1 MAQAQIALEVQAPVI
16 AIRAISRSRQ
26 CMGLLQRTFPAA
38 KEVLDYV
45 AGVALLVLTS
55 PILLILAALV
65 KLTSRGP
72 ALYSQVRV
80 GRDGRLFRMLK
91 LRSMYQDSEDLTG
104 PVWASADDPRITPLG
119 RFMRKT
125 HLDEL
130 PQLINVLRGDMSIVG
145 PRPER
150 PNFVEQLCGHYKHYR
165 RRMSVKPGITGLAQV
180 RHPYDETLGGVK
192 RKLAL
197 DLLYIRRMCWMVEL
211 TVLWGTLGRLTGK
224 GAH

>member
-1 MAQAQIALEVQAPVI
+1 
-16 AIRAISRSRQ
+16 
-26 CMGLLQRTFPAA
+26 MGFLQRTFPAA

-45 AGVALLVLTS
+45 VGVILLVLTS
-55 PILLILAALV
+55 PLLLLLASLV

-72 ALYSQVRV
+72 AFYSQVRV
-80 GRDGRLFRMLK
+80 GKDGRLFRMLK
-91 LRSMYQDSEDLTG
+91 LRSMYEDSEDQTG
-104 PVWASADDPRITPLG
+104 PVWAARNDPRITPLG
-119 RFMRKT
+119 RCMRKT

-130 PQLINVLRGDMSIVG
+130 PQLINVLRGEMSLVG

-150 PNFVEQLCGHYKHYR
+150 PAFVEQLCGHYKHYR
-165 RRMSVKPGITGLAQV
+165 RRMAVKPGITGLAQV
-180 RHPYDETLGGVK
+180 RHPYDQSVAGVK

>member
-1 MAQAQIALEVQAPVI
+1 
-16 AIRAISRSRQ
+16 
-26 CMGLLQRTFPAA
+26 MGFFQRTFPMA
-38 KEVLDYV
+38 KGVLDYV
-45 AGVALLVLTS
+45 AAAILLVLIG
-55 PILLILAALV
+55 PVLLLLALLV

-72 ALYSQVRV
+72 AFYCQIRV
-80 GRDGRLFRMLK
+80 GKDGRLFRMLK
-91 LRSMYQDSEDLTG
+91 LRSMYEDSEDQTG
-104 PVWASADDPRITPLG
+104 PVWAKRDDPRITPLG

-130 PQLINVLRGDMSIVG
+130 PQLLNVLGGEMSLVG

-150 PNFVEQLCGHYKHYR
+150 PAFVEQLCGHYRHYR

-180 RHPYDETLGGVK
+180 RQPYDVSLTGVK

-197 DLLYIRRMCWMVEL
+197 DILYIRKMCWMVEL
-211 TVLWGTLGRLTGK
+211 TILWGTLGRLTGK